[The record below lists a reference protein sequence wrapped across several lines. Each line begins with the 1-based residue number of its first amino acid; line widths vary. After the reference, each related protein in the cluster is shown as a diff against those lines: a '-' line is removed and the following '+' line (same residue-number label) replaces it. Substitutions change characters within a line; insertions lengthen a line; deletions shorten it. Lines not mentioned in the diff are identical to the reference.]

1 MSAKEFAATL
11 KEILAVCLPNA
22 LELYCK
28 IGVDSVDLVWPDAP
42 TLRKEMLLFPKT
54 CVLFLAVQSAIP
66 GGS

>member
-28 IGVDSVDLVWPDAP
+28 IGVDSVDLVWPDEP
-42 TLRKEMLLFPKT
+42 TL
-54 CVLFLAVQSAIP
+54 
-66 GGS
+66 